1 MSPIRKTREPTV
13 HRAYAIL
20 LLCACVLLGSC
31 RTSEDV
37 FTVFV
42 ASSMTEFI
50 NIMLPELAAEFP
62 DVQVQVNIA
71 GSGTLVNQIAE
82 GAIADAVLLAGASQM
97 DRLQS
102 DTAFQPP
109 VSIARNTLTVVVS
122 SETHREVNTISDL
135 QNSGLQGAICVRGA
149 PCGALAL
156 EFSETANLDLTG
168 TTREPN
174 VKAVLAKVLRG
185 EVDYG
190 FVYRS
195 DAQLAASEVRAVDLE
210 GLDLLTTSYSVA
222 LANSDE
228 ISLSFLEILTGRK
241 AAMTL
246 EDLGFLKP

>member
-1 MSPIRKTREPTV
+1 M
-13 HRAYAIL
+13 
-20 LLCACVLLGSC
+20 
-31 RTSEDV
+31 
-37 FTVFV
+37 
-42 ASSMTEFI
+42 
-50 NIMLPELAAEFP
+50 
-62 DVQVQVNIA
+62 
-71 GSGTLVNQIAE
+71 
-82 GAIADAVLLAGASQM
+82 
-97 DRLQS
+97 
-102 DTAFQPP
+102 
-109 VSIARNTLTVVVS
+109 S

-156 EFSETANLDLTG
+156 EFSETSNLDLSG

-174 VKAVLAKVLRG
+174 VKSVLAKVLRG

-195 DAQLAASEVRAVDLE
+195 DARLAASEVRTIDLE

>member
-1 MSPIRKTREPTV
+1 
-13 HRAYAIL
+13 
-20 LLCACVLLGSC
+20 
-31 RTSEDV
+31 
-37 FTVFV
+37 
-42 ASSMTEFI
+42 
-50 NIMLPELAAEFP
+50 MLPELAAEFP

-135 QNSGLQGAICVRGA
+135 QDSGLQGAICVRGA

-195 DAQLAASEVRAVDLE
+195 DARLAASAVSYTHLRAHE
-210 GLDLLTTSYSVA
+210 T
-222 LANSDE
+222 
-228 ISLSFLEILTGRK
+228 
-241 AAMTL
+241 
-246 EDLGFLKP
+246 